1 MNKKPLK
8 PCNYPT
14 CPKLTQGRYCEDHVY
29 TRDKPARNARKMG
42 YDKNW
47 EKARIAHLQQHPLCV
62 YCLQKNPPEYT
73 VATVVDHSIPHKGS
87 YKIFWDKTKWVS
99 SCTTCHNRKTAS
111 EDMGWWDTSK
121 GLR

>member
-1 MNKKPLK
+1 MNKKPMK

-29 TRDKPARNARKMG
+29 TRDKPPRNARKMG
-42 YDKNW
+42 YDKHW
-47 EKARIAHLQQHPLCV
+47 EKYRKNFLMQNPLCV
-62 YCLQKNPPEYT
+62 DCLKEGTYT
-73 VATVVDHSIPHKGS
+73 PANVVDHIIPHKGS
-87 YKIFWDKTKWVS
+87 RAIFWDES
-99 SCTTCHNRKTAS
+99 NHQAMCTTCHNRKTAS